1 MMADSEKRLTAP
13 LRQKFRVVALGLAL
27 GMSVEEA
34 AAHGHIEP
42 STVNGYMRDGRFQEF
57 LTEFNS
63 EIESKVIERVVRRRT
78 RALAKL
84 QFHAEAAAD
93 TVVQLMSFADRDSVR
108 LTAAKGILKQTG
120 IDLDHIGINEEME
133 DPRKEM
139 ERKDPEFF
147 TFEAETIKELESGN
161 G

>member
-1 MMADSEKRLTAP
+1 MEDSVKKLTAP
-13 LRQKFRVVALGLAL
+13 LRQKYRVIALGLAL
-27 GMSVEEA
+27 GMSLEEA
-34 AAHGHIEP
+34 AAHGHAEVM
-42 STVNGYMRDGRFQEF
+42 TVSGYLRDPRFQEF

-84 QFHAEAAAD
+84 QFHAEEAAD
-93 TVVQLMSFADRDSVR
+93 TVINLMNYADRDSVR

-139 ERKDPEFF
+139 ERKDPTFF
-147 TFEAETIKELESGN
+147 NLEAETLKELGPGN

>member
-1 MMADSEKRLTAP
+1 
-13 LRQKFRVVALGLAL
+13 
-27 GMSVEEA
+27 MSLEEA
-34 AAHGHIEP
+34 AAHGHAEVA
-42 STVNGYMRDGRFQEF
+42 TVSGYLRDSRFQEF

-84 QFHAEAAAD
+84 QVHAEDAVD
-93 TVVQLMSFADRDSVR
+93 VVIGLMNFADRDSVR
-108 LTAAKGILKQTG
+108 LTAAKGVLKQTG

-139 ERKDPEFF
+139 DRKDPSFF
-147 TFEAETIKELESGN
+147 EFEAETIKELESGSTD